1 MSIKQVLHHLNQRS
15 TRLFPSINTLTKII
29 FVTIIAITLT
39 SLTTKILA
47 ANNIIKQ
54 TQDAQN
60 KSNNAEAWDLNSWNT
75 NSVNVLT
82 SLTGE
87 IPFKDDGSVDTS
99 KYKVSGLLG
108 TSTNMIASL
117 YNPQASG
124 VAYMAQIKDNFLGKP
139 AYAQGVS
146 FNQANSLQ
154 PLLPIWTALRNTVY
168 VLFSLVFV
176 VIGIMIMLRVK
187 ISPQAVIT
195 IQSAIPKLV
204 ASLILVTFSYAISG
218 LIIDLSYWF
227 QGFVIALLFTAKK
240 VDFGQNLFNS
250 GWNNLLPI
258 DMIPGQNWW
267 NFNGL
272 NTTNFVGLSMLANR
286 TVPMG
291 SLLILGTVIGQV
303 VLGSII
309 GGIGGLFGSTAGF
322 GMNIVGGAI
331 GWVVGAAGGIIF
343 MIILFILIAVWL
355 IKLFFGLLKTYVA
368 ILIKIITGP
377 LEIGLG
383 AFPNSKIGFSSW
395 IIDLISKVAVF
406 PVVLIALI
414 FINYLIEISWTG
426 NLWVPSLLNTG
437 PINGNAGGQYIGAA
451 IGLAGLAMLSKL
463 PDLVPQVIFQLKP
476 SAFGSAIGEGFKG
489 GAVGQLTRAGSTV
502 KNAMISNVMDSRSRR
517 AGSRTT
523 TRAQNNAQANAQN
536 SGTPPSTDID

>member
-1 MSIKQVLHHLNQRS
+1 MSIKKVLHHLNQRS
-15 TRLFPSINTLTKII
+15 TRLFPSINTFTKII
-29 FVTIIAITLT
+29 FVALIAITLT

-60 KSNNAEAWDLNSWNT
+60 KSNNAEAWELNSWNT

-87 IPFKDDGSVDTS
+87 IPFKDDGTIDTS
-99 KYKVSGLLG
+99 KYKLSGLLG
-108 TSTNMIASL
+108 TSTNMVASL
-117 YNPQASG
+117 YHPQASG
-124 VAYMAQIKDNFLGKP
+124 VAYIAQIKDNFLGKP

-146 FNQANSLQ
+146 FNQSNSLQ

-168 VLFSLVFV
+168 VLFSLIFV

-218 LIIDLSYWF
+218 LIIDLSYWL

-250 GWNNLLPI
+250 GWSNLLTF
-258 DMIPGQNWW
+258 DFIPGQNWW
-267 NFNGL
+267 NLNGL

-291 SLLILGTVIGQV
+291 SLLVLGTVIGQV

-309 GGIGGLFGSTAGF
+309 GGLGGLFGSTASF
-322 GMNIVGGAI
+322 GANIAGGAI

-343 MIILFILIAVWL
+343 MIVLFILVAVWL

-368 ILIKIITGP
+368 ILVKIITGP

-383 AFPNSKIGFSSW
+383 AFPNSKVNFSSW

-451 IGLAGLAMLSKL
+451 IGLAGLAMLAKL
-463 PDLVPQVIFQLKP
+463 PDLVPQAIFMLKP
-476 SAFGSAIGEGFKG
+476 SPFGAAIGEGFKTG
-489 GAVGQLTRAGSTV
+489 SGMARYGARGAAQAGAGVLEERETANAAAGTSPGRMERILNTV
-502 KNAMISNVMDSRSRR
+502 KK
-517 AGSRTT
+517 T
-523 TRAQNNAQANAQN
+523 AQATGQ
-536 SGTPPSTDID
+536 IK